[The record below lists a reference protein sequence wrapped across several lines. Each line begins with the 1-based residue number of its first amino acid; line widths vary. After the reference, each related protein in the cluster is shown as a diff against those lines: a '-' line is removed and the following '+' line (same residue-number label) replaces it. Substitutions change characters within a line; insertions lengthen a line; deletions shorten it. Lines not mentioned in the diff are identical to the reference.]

1 VTHEVEQLLARGR
14 EELRAARALCE
25 AGFPSQALSRA
36 YLAAFDAASAALVT
50 IGEKP
55 LTRTGV
61 ISAFG
66 RRVVR
71 EGGLDHEVGRGLRRL
86 FDDRDFVDY
95 RLGEAPAEESQSAIR
110 DAERLLDAT
119 AHWIDVRSAAA

>member
-1 VTHEVEQLLARGR
+1 VTGEVEQLMRRGR
-14 EELRAARALCE
+14 EELRAARVLLD
-25 AGFPSQALSRA
+25 AGFQSQALSRA
-36 YLAAFDAASAALVT
+36 YLAAFNAASAALVT
-50 IGEKP
+50 VGEKP

-86 FDDRDFVDY
+86 FDDREYVDY
-95 RLGEAPAEESQSAIR
+95 RLGEAPQKEARAAIR

-119 AHWIDVRSAAA
+119 AEWIDVRFAAA

>member
-1 VTHEVEQLLARGR
+1 MTGEVEQLLARGR
-14 EELRAARALCE
+14 EELRAAQVLLD

-36 YLAAFDAASAALVT
+36 YLAAFHAASAALATV
-50 IGEKP
+50 GEKP

-86 FDDRDFVDY
+86 FDDRDYVDY
-95 RLGEAPAEESQSAIR
+95 RLAEAPAEEARSAIG
-110 DAERLLDAT
+110 DAARLLDAT
-119 AHWIDVRSAAA
+119 AQWIDVRFAAA